1 MSGCEIKTW
10 KVVDL
15 ANAISN
21 KCRDKVK
28 LVIPLFQRGK
38 RWGDTQERKFVDS
51 LSKGY
56 PIGTMLF
63 YKIIENDTE
72 VYVLVDG
79 LQRGTCIRKY
89 IARPADYFAP
99 EKISDEF
106 WKDVLLMYDVSDF
119 EKIDIVRKAIDD
131 FIKRQESISDMQYYS
146 LAAWLA
152 EEFRCDKH
160 IEVVINKFKNF
171 FSIWKENYERI
182 AATDIPI
189 VIYTGDAD
197 NLPEIFE
204 RINSQGTHLDKYEI
218 YAASWPVMEKYYIKD
233 TAVVDRIIKKYNA
246 LQRDNYEIQGYNEF
260 EFRAAQKMTVFEFL
274 FALSKELTNRYNIL
288 AFELS
293 KKDDEVNPFAFELV
307 NGCINEKN
315 NIGLLYKDLKNID
328 LNELENAICNAI
340 DFVQESI
347 AMVTGFKGNNR
358 KKNKTKNFH
367 SKYQIISMIAVTFKM
382 MYSNGNYCQF
392 NDSWDHMKKSFGAIL
407 LHHYVYDIISNY
419 WREGGS
425 SKIFQ
430 IEHYSD
436 DISVGLWDT
445 LLDGYFENAISLKKD
460 KAPASAEYIFLNCI
474 YMQRFTAMDQLSQD
488 KFDVEHIATKEQMK
502 QLIRTS
508 NGDGLPVGSV
518 ANLCYWPEFAN
529 RSKKDKNF
537 YQDEHYINRV
547 NLKEIE
553 TKYSFTCR
561 EDLDWMDFDYKES
574 NGFDKLKREYI
585 NFCKRRF
592 KKMKELFMASIV
604 INLMHQDHVNNKYSS
619 MGKTA
624 SSTVKENSLPTK
636 MLLPSTELKIGLF
649 VKTAMKNLS
658 EIGYNFTEGDIQK
671 MCSKELSKSILG
683 LGVSFFRKCEK
694 DNMSILDEN
703 GYQRYWKDKFK
714 FGNEYF
720 FISKEWFENKGGQR
734 RKFIDWYSSLK

>member
-106 WKDVLLMYDVSDF
+106 CKDVLLMYDVSDF

-204 RINSQGTHLDKYEI
+204 SINSQGTPLDKY
-218 YAASWPVMEKYYIKD
+218 
-233 TAVVDRIIKKYNA
+233 
-246 LQRDNYEIQGYNEF
+246 
-260 EFRAAQKMTVFEFL
+260 
-274 FALSKELTNRYNIL
+274 
-288 AFELS
+288 
-293 KKDDEVNPFAFELV
+293 
-307 NGCINEKN
+307 
-315 NIGLLYKDLKNID
+315 
-328 LNELENAICNAI
+328 
-340 DFVQESI
+340 
-347 AMVTGFKGNNR
+347 
-358 KKNKTKNFH
+358 
-367 SKYQIISMIAVTFKM
+367 
-382 MYSNGNYCQF
+382 
-392 NDSWDHMKKSFGAIL
+392 
-407 LHHYVYDIISNY
+407 
-419 WREGGS
+419 
-425 SKIFQ
+425 
-430 IEHYSD
+430 
-436 DISVGLWDT
+436 
-445 LLDGYFENAISLKKD
+445 
-460 KAPASAEYIFLNCI
+460 
-474 YMQRFTAMDQLSQD
+474 
-488 KFDVEHIATKEQMK
+488 
-502 QLIRTS
+502 
-508 NGDGLPVGSV
+508 
-518 ANLCYWPEFAN
+518 
-529 RSKKDKNF
+529 
-537 YQDEHYINRV
+537 
-547 NLKEIE
+547 
-553 TKYSFTCR
+553 
-561 EDLDWMDFDYKES
+561 
-574 NGFDKLKREYI
+574 
-585 NFCKRRF
+585 
-592 KKMKELFMASIV
+592 
-604 INLMHQDHVNNKYSS
+604 
-619 MGKTA
+619 
-624 SSTVKENSLPTK
+624 
-636 MLLPSTELKIGLF
+636 
-649 VKTAMKNLS
+649 
-658 EIGYNFTEGDIQK
+658 
-671 MCSKELSKSILG
+671 
-683 LGVSFFRKCEK
+683 
-694 DNMSILDEN
+694 
-703 GYQRYWKDKFK
+703 
-714 FGNEYF
+714 
-720 FISKEWFENKGGQR
+720 
-734 RKFIDWYSSLK
+734 